1 MANENN
7 INELMD
13 IDPLE
18 LTSTPGTIDAI
29 IAYHRKNRANAA
41 AGIKAKKETGPKKD
55 LSEALKGMFGE
66 AAPAPVASG
75 IRRR

>member
-1 MANENN
+1 MANEVDS
-7 INELMD
+7 LMD
-13 IDPLE
+13 LDPLD
-18 LTSTPGTIDAI
+18 LTAENIDAI

-55 LSEALKGMFGE
+55 LSEALKGMFAE
-66 AAPAPVASG
+66 ATPAPVSTG

>member
-1 MANENN
+1 MANEVDS
-7 INELMD
+7 LMD
-13 IDPLE
+13 LDPLS
-18 LTSTPGTIDAI
+18 LTASDIDAI

-55 LSEALKGMFGE
+55 LSEALKGMFAE
-66 AAPAPVASG
+66 APAPVVTG